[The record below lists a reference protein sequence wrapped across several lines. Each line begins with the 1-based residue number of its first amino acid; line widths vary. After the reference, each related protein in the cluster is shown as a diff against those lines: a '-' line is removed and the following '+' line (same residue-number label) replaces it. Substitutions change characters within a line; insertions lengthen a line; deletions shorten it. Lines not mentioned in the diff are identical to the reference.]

1 MKELSIVEAEMH
13 KQEDGS
19 YIGKT
24 VFQVES
30 HKAGYEITFYSKKG
44 HDWDYSLHY
53 AGESGMEEQFIAV
66 DARLEE
72 DDEWFDALLNAA
84 LGTLPEE

>member
-1 MKELSIVEAEMH
+1 MH

-24 VFQVES
+24 IFQVES

-44 HDWDYSLHY
+44 HDWDYSLNY
-53 AGESGMEEQFIAV
+53 AGEPGVEDQFIAL

-72 DDEWFDALLNAA
+72 DDEWFDTLLNAA